1 MPYSVLTVFAITP
14 PISVKDFPLSLYH
27 ISKSTSSQVCVFCT
41 FPLLERLS
49 LSGGKNQFLRKKHN
63 RTVNRKALKNNG
75 FSTKSTAFS
84 TLLCKFAVRQKV
96 QKTDFFLLQ
105 PTAFFLS
112 RAFSCGENRAAADS
126 VGSCLSQF
134 VGRCAFEQRGVASL
148 FESFTLRSDARNSVR
163 LFKRKRSCKKFLQER
178 LAKLHF

>member
-1 MPYSVLTVFAITP
+1 M
-14 PISVKDFPLSLYH
+14 KDFPLSLYH

-41 FPLLERLS
+41 FPLLVRVS

-63 RTVNRKALKNNG
+63 RIVNRKAPKNKD

-84 TLLCKFAVRQKV
+84 TLLCKSTIRQKV
-96 QKTDFFLLQ
+96 QKTDFFHLP

-112 RAFSCGENRAAADS
+112 RPFSRGENRVAADS
-126 VGSCLSQF
+126 VGSCLSKF

-148 FESFTLRSDARNSVR
+148 FESFALRSAHSFTLARSLREKNFLRRTRKGHAASVGRQSRQR
-163 LFKRKRSCKKFLQER
+163 LRSTRRRRK
-178 LAKLHF
+178 